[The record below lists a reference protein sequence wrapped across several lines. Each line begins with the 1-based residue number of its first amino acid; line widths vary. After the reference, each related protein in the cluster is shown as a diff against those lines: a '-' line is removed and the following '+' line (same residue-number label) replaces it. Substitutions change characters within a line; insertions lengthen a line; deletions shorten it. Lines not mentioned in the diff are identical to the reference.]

1 MYDDE
6 VDEDLPAEDEVQM
19 DEDEALPAEEEV
31 PQDDDDQEQMEAN
44 SGPQSQISVE
54 QAEDVEYPLDE
65 YEEEKGKPG
74 LQSLSQRICIGL
86 SANHSQLSRESAQK
100 GAKVEE
106 DLDEENYEDEAEDI
120 EIENEG
126 DNYEQPVCQQ
136 VDQDYY

>member
-54 QAEDVEYPLDE
+54 QAEDVE
-65 YEEEKGKPG
+65 
-74 LQSLSQRICIGL
+74 
-86 SANHSQLSRESAQK
+86 
-100 GAKVEE
+100 
-106 DLDEENYEDEAEDI
+106 
-120 EIENEG
+120 
-126 DNYEQPVCQQ
+126 
-136 VDQDYY
+136 